1 MALGGYGMDPA
12 ETAADAAGRLER
24 QITAVRTLF
33 STRAEAEIG
42 WVDARNP
49 GKVYFRAKG

>member
-1 MALGGYGMDPA
+1 
-12 ETAADAAGRLER
+12 
-24 QITAVRTLF
+24 VRTLF
-33 STRAEAEIG
+33 SQEAEDGIG